1 MASQRVL
8 TESDFNHEVIR
19 RKIDNAFFENEWVT
33 LYYNELIPETEDCD
47 FEIYQRQQTYI
58 ISSELIVNSLH
69 SFDEDITI
77 NERSALYGDNKYEPY
92 SKKGIE
98 PLVTILSFDE
108 ANPRKSQIRIH
119 EDLIYLFNLYE
130 DIASDN
136 SRNYYIYKSGVEDL
150 ILTIRP
156 NEVKIK
162 HKYLVSFL
170 SAKQMNFVCIV
181 KSEINFP
188 ASLIENY
195 PFEYKW
201 TDQTGITEYPD
212 TNSIYN
218 SSMIINFGEF
228 QNWFYAKRII
238 RYKDYGTYN
247 SVFDEKYESFIVG
260 YNKDTC
266 SPELL
271 YCNDEKNKY
280 KRIYFDKEIIDQYRN
295 EPTAS
300 IQPLSISTNF
310 FCLKCDNDNL
320 NYVSVYLK
328 DLASLPYSVQL
339 LWRKYNISPSNL
351 GYSRLFKTCMIDGN
365 WGGHATSPDF
375 HFRTVFNLLQQKW
388 ENKFGWKLFKP
399 TTNLQQGII
408 NRLVILGGDNS
419 DNFIK
424 LIEQFNLLLSES
436 IDVKELNSVNISY
449 PDNSKSIQ
457 RLKIFLSH
465 NGYNTTK
472 FISFLDNLNILRSKY
487 SLAHRNSHKKDN
499 KLNSAITYI
508 GLNTDS
514 NNYKDS
520 SIRLFTL
527 ACEAFEELTNLF
539 N

>member
-1 MASQRVL
+1 MTIQRVL
-8 TESDFNHEVIR
+8 TESDFNHEAIR

-33 LYYNELIPETEDCD
+33 LFYNELIPKENESDV
-47 FEIYQRQQTYI
+47 EIYQHQQTYI
-58 ISSELIVNSLH
+58 ISSELIEKSLY
-69 SFDEDITI
+69 SYNEDISI
-77 NERSALYGDNKYEPY
+77 NERSALYGDNKFESYA
-92 SKKGIE
+92 KKGIE
-98 PLVTILSFDE
+98 PLVTILRFDD

-119 EDLIYLFNLYE
+119 EDLIYLFHLYE

-136 SRNYYIYKSGVEDL
+136 SRNYYIYNSGVEDL

-170 SAKQMNFVCIV
+170 SAKQMNLVCIV
-181 KSEINFP
+181 KSEINFN

-201 TDQTGITEYPD
+201 TDQTGYTEYPD
-212 TNSIYN
+212 SHSIYN
-218 SSMIINFGEF
+218 NSMIINFGEF

-238 RYKDYGTYN
+238 QYKDYGTYN

-266 SPELL
+266 TPELL
-271 YCNDEKNKY
+271 ESNDENNKY
-280 KRIYFDKEIIDQYRN
+280 IRVYFKKEIIDQYRN

-320 NYVSVYLK
+320 NYVSAYLK

-339 LWRKYNISPSNL
+339 LWKKYNISPSNL
-351 GYSRLFKTCMIDGN
+351 GYSKLFKTCMIEGN
-365 WGGHATSPDF
+365 WGSQASSPDF
-375 HFRTVFNLLQQKW
+375 QFRIVFNLLQQKW

-408 NRLVILGGDNS
+408 NRLVILGCDNS

-436 IDVKELNSVNISY
+436 IDVKELNRLNISY

-465 NGYNTTK
+465 HGYNTAK
-472 FISFLDNLNILRSKY
+472 FIPFLENLNTLRSKF
-487 SLAHRNSHKKDN
+487 SLAHRNSHINDN
-499 KLNSAITYI
+499 KLNSAFTYI

-527 ACEAFEELTNLF
+527 ASEAFQELINLLQ
-539 N
+539 